1 MSTPF
6 ILPPSPATVSLDV
19 AVVQEIFRRI
29 DTLAADLTAQ
39 ITAVDQKLD
48 AQIAS
53 TNQKLDSHIA
63 SINMKLDSH
72 IALTNEKLD
81 NITTRIII
89 LEQQV
94 VNLEQQVGNNKD
106 EEREATCIPA
116 QGSFY
121 LRILSMIL
129 PSTTDKH
136 LNTS

>member
-53 TNQKLDSHIA
+53 TNT
-63 SINMKLDSH
+63 KLDSH

-81 NITTRIII
+81 NITTRIIN

-94 VNLEQQVGNNKD
+94 VNLEHQVENKN
-106 EEREATCIPA
+106 EEKEATCIPA
-116 QGSFY
+116 QGSFF
-121 LRILSMIL
+121 LRIISMIL

-136 LNTS
+136 LKTS

>member
-94 VNLEQQVGNNKD
+94 VNLEHQVENKN
-106 EEREATCIPA
+106 EEKEATCIPA
-116 QGSFY
+116 QGSFF

-136 LNTS
+136 LKTS